1 MYLDIGGTFRNI
13 NSPVKFELPPISWT
27 QEMGGSSV
35 YHGVCL
41 YGTTAGYGAGA
52 DTNISICNR
61 WERNLVLDVTDL
73 DERVRRQTNISICNI
88 WNPNPRLTV
97 TDRDKENRPHR
108 MSQSVTVTRQIQ
120 SQMLQI

>member
-1 MYLDIGGTFRNI
+1 MTPISCGDMSSEMYLDIEVYLSEYLQSG
-13 NSPVKFELPPISWT
+13 
-27 QEMGGSSV
+27 QV

-61 WERNLVLDVTDL
+61 WERNPGLDVTDR
-73 DERVRRQTNISICNI
+73 ETEV
-88 WNPNPRLTV
+88 PPRLQS
-97 TDRDKENRPHR
+97 R
-108 MSQSVTVTRQIQ
+108 SVTVTRQKQ